1 MQKIIFTLLLIV
13 SAMSISAQSEH
24 PETVRLHLLHQGR
37 MTGFCL
43 KTHLNYDRPVRLAP
57 QSYTVLE
64 FNDAQLGIIQEL
76 NFSEQMIYLNFEK
89 GKDYYF
95 RISQAE
101 NAYPAIDE
109 MSENAFKMEL
119 LLSDIDFHP
128 TTHKF
133 KTNTVLNN

>member
-1 MQKIIFTLLLIV
+1 MQKIIFTLFLTILV
-13 SAMSISAQSEH
+13 VSISAQSEH

-37 MTGFCL
+37 MNGFCL
-43 KTHLNYDRPVRLAP
+43 KTHLNYDKPVRLAP

-95 RISQAE
+95 RISQTT
-101 NAYPAIDE
+101 NAYPTIDE
-109 MSENAFKMEL
+109 MSANAFKMEL
-119 LLSDIDFHP
+119 LLNDIDFHP
-128 TTHKF
+128 NTYTF
-133 KTNTVLNN
+133 KTNVKLNN